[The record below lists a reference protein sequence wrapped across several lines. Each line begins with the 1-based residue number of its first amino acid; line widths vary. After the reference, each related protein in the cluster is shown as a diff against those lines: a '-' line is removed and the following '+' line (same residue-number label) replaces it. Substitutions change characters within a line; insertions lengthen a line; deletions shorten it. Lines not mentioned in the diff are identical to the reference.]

1 MKLHFLK
8 IICKSMSEKKKGV
21 LKNSTDINFSVL
33 LKHKFTV
40 ASFND
45 MTQQHN
51 TGKVHNSLCLKI
63 GVMWQGVVNKNREA
77 IRTWIHTSLENMFQR
92 SWYRRCLASN
102 RLTNTLASSS
112 CRWNKE
118 IWYISLTC
126 KTIAVQK
133 EVFKKRIKYLHS
145 YKPLKL

>member
-8 IICKSMSEKKKGV
+8 ISICKSMCEKKWC

-33 LKHKFTV
+33 LKHKLTV

-51 TGKVHNSLCLKI
+51 TGKVHYSLCLKI
-63 GVMWQGVVNKNREA
+63 SVMWQGIVNKNREA

-118 IWYISLTC
+118 ILIYFIDMQNDSCTKGSL
-126 KTIAVQK
+126 
-133 EVFKKRIKYLHS
+133 
-145 YKPLKL
+145 PLKKNKISTFT